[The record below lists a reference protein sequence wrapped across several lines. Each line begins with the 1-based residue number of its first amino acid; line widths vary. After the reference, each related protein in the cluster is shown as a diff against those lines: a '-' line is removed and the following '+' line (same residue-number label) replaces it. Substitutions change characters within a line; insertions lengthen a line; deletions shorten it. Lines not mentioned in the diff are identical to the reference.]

1 MNAAASVPTF
11 TPTDALVTFGTGVL
25 LPSGDVY
32 SDIALSFK
40 LLNTSCEDYKKWE
53 DYNCNHTDPQWTI
66 EEVFIDI
73 EFQNLL
79 GWIMWIPISIN
90 LLFTIPHYLRVEKTW
105 KQR

>member
-11 TPTDALVTFGTGVL
+11 THTDALVTFGTGVL

-32 SDIALSFK
+32 SDIALSFQ

-53 DYNCNHTDPQWTI
+53 DYNCNYTDRQV
-66 EEVFIDI
+66 EVFIDI

-90 LLFTIPHYLRVEKTW
+90 LLFTIHYPPLP
-105 KQR
+105 